1 MKLQIKQISL
11 LALATLVLAACSND
25 GDSLPENPLPAD
37 RLIRVI
43 AAVNSPATRAGATT
57 DNLHS
62 FGLFIVNDKDSAYS
76 YQNVYMN
83 KEDDGTWKGY
93 KNADKESLD
102 TPMMWESAERHVWI
116 TAYAPYVESANSVE
130 YTFRDSVRT
139 AQDVPQNVIA
149 SDRLCSFSFIF
160 LSIEE
165 NYNDIWYSLSEKA
178 LMVAMKHSLSKL
190 RVNIRYAAGI
200 APGSSV
206 EAVILQNTNV
216 SYDYYI
222 KIGRVLSPSNIANI
236 TLAKDELST
245 SGYNASYEAIV
256 VPQDAQFDLRLKIG
270 GQAYAYFH
278 PSKFTF
284 EQNKLYTLNLTV
296 GEAAVRNGAVS
307 SQEWPQGTD
316 GNLQTD

>member
-102 TPMMWESAERHVWI
+102 TPMMWESAGRPAERHCLRPPLFLFFYLPIYRGELQRHLVQPERKSPYGGNEAQPQQ
-116 TAYAPYVESANSVE
+116 TAREHPLRSGNSP
-130 YTFRDSVRT
+130 RLLCRSSNT
-139 AQDVPQNVIA
+139 AKYE
-149 SDRLCSFSFIF
+149 R
-160 LSIEE
+160 
-165 NYNDIWYSLSEKA
+165 
-178 LMVAMKHSLSKL
+178 
-190 RVNIRYAAGI
+190 
-200 APGSSV
+200 
-206 EAVILQNTNV
+206 
-216 SYDYYI
+216 
-222 KIGRVLSPSNIANI
+222 
-236 TLAKDELST
+236 EL
-245 SGYNASYEAIV
+245 
-256 VPQDAQFDLRLKIG
+256 
-270 GQAYAYFH
+270 
-278 PSKFTF
+278 
-284 EQNKLYTLNLTV
+284 
-296 GEAAVRNGAVS
+296 
-307 SQEWPQGTD
+307 
-316 GNLQTD
+316 